1 MFTFFLLNKFDTE
14 EMNGKVVTFWWKKEE
29 RESEGNKREK
39 SWKNSVHD
47 SEVHEQEMEKAEDE
61 NRFLKEFQSWKFY
74 FDILPRLFNSL
85 GFTQFPP

>member
-1 MFTFFLLNKFDTE
+1 MVRLLHFDE
-14 EMNGKVVTFWWKKEE
+14 RRKKESQKE
-29 RESEGNKREK
+29 NKREK

-61 NRFLKEFQSWKFY
+61 NRFLKEFQSWKSY

-85 GFTQFPP
+85 GFIQFPP